1 MYLGNLSRIPH
12 HSKLYQTL
20 YQILLQRYSFVLLDI
35 IYCKKYEIIMLKHIY
50 YVTLCRH
57 PAYILHRFHELPKP
71 SVFKLKVLL
80 LLVDIP
86 VSSCAND
93 MYPPSSASTS
103 NISPVQALNDI
114 NKLCFQMEI
123 TLICA
128 FSAVECGRYIET
140 LKVYEAKASIS
151 IQEKPETDYV
161 PKVTQLLT
169 NSIPGINKTDVVTL
183 LNNFKTV
190 KNICTRSSS

>member
-1 MYLGNLSRIPH
+1 
-12 HSKLYQTL
+12 
-20 YQILLQRYSFVLLDI
+20 
-35 IYCKKYEIIMLKHIY
+35 
-50 YVTLCRH
+50 
-57 PAYILHRFHELPKP
+57 
-71 SVFKLKVLL
+71 
-80 LLVDIP
+80 
-86 VSSCAND
+86 
-93 MYPPSSASTS
+93 
-103 NISPVQALNDI
+103 
-114 NKLCFQMEI
+114 MEI

-140 LKVYEAKASIS
+140 LKVYETKASIS

-190 KNICTRSSS
+190 KNICTHRSS